1 MPERSAIGGA
11 STTPDTDLAS
21 VPRWVLRGMI
31 WFLALAACGGIAT
44 AVTLV
49 MILATRIPKTR
60 PRLGRGF
67 AYSARVEI
75 SLKCFSDCLPLKFGI
90 VENLLICYVLGHDM
104 FSLALVPAAAGDAS
118 AAYSE

>member
-49 MILATRIPKTR
+49 MILALLLMGQAGGRQIQARNSKRLDRIEATLNRIEKT
-60 PRLGRGF
+60 L
-67 AYSARVEI
+67 SQ
-75 SLKCFSDCLPLKFGI
+75 
-90 VENLLICYVLGHDM
+90 
-104 FSLALVPAAAGDAS
+104 
-118 AAYSE
+118 